1 MAAFP
6 IERHL
11 LRAKDLADRHYEEE
25 IGVTDMAAAAG
36 LSPAHFT
43 RAFKETFGVTPH
55 GYLLTRRLER
65 AAALLRNTDHSVA
78 DVCMEV
84 GLTSVGSFTTSF
96 KRMFGRTPT
105 AYRRAFPP
113 VPGRFQVPS
122 CVVRAYARPEH
133 RSFRED
139 QPAGPSLASPSGQIP
154 EGAEQ

>member
-1 MAAFP
+1 MAGLP

-11 LRAKDLADRHYEEE
+11 LRARDLADAHYAEP
-25 IGVTDMAAAAG
+25 IGVAAMAEAAG
-36 LSPAHFT
+36 LSQAHFT
-43 RAFKETFGVTPH
+43 RAFKATFGVTPH

-105 AYRRAFPP
+105 DYRAAFPP
-113 VPGRFQVPS
+113 AAARAVIPA
-122 CVVRAYARPEH
+122 CVVRVYGRPKL

-139 QPAGPSLASPSGQIP
+139 PPAPPPVASPS
-154 EGAEQ
+154 